1 MCAFSQ
7 AFHGTGGGNRD
18 CGNKETCADDPES
31 FGTRCYGFRG
41 VGEKVHKLCGGQE
54 TDDGSKKHDHTAGF
68 QCQPENFFHTFHFP
82 GTEVVAD
89 QRTHSLNDTIG
100 RKIQEGL

>member
-1 MCAFSQ
+1 MPFPRPSMAPEVV
-7 AFHGTGGGNRD
+7 T
-18 CGNKETCADDPES
+18 ETAE
-31 FGTRCYGFRG
+31 TRKP
-41 VGEKVHKLCGGQE
+41 GEKVHKLCGGQE